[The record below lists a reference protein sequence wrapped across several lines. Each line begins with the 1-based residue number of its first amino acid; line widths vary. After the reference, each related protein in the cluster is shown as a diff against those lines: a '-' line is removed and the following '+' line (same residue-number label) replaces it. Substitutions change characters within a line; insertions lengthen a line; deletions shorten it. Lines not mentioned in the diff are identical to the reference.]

1 MLVIVGALVL
11 VIGVGVKVKVKGN
24 KTSNIG

>member
-11 VIGVGVKVKVKGN
+11 VIGVGVKVIVKGN